1 MKRLFIL
8 NFTLFLT
15 STLFAQ
21 QTSTDAIKQ
30 TINAMIAAMRKG
42 DSALLKS
49 VLSKD
54 MELQSVATDKM
65 GKVSLTTTSAND
77 LLTSIGTPHSAVYDE
92 RIVFGGIKIDGAL
105 ASAWAPYKF
114 YLGDTFSH
122 CGVNFFQ
129 LAKTQDG
136 WKIIHIG
143 YSVRTDNCKN

>member
-77 LLTSIGTPHSAVYDE
+77 LLTSIGTPYSAVYDE
-92 RIVFGGIKIDGAL
+92 RIVFGGIK
-105 ASAWAPYKF
+105 
-114 YLGDTFSH
+114 
-122 CGVNFFQ
+122 
-129 LAKTQDG
+129 
-136 WKIIHIG
+136 
-143 YSVRTDNCKN
+143 